1 MISYYCKF
9 GVLEQL
15 HYDDEDN
22 LHLIIHGHKRWH
34 IFPPNAPL
42 QYPSL
47 HTLFGSSSGH
57 IIQSDPC
64 TSPLQAETQ
73 SQLTPIVITLSPG
86 DLLYVPAAWSHEVQ
100 SVPDSPTSFVFSVN
114 KFYPTSIFQCARRG
128 SGWAVARCKLWNY
141 KLNRGGWK

>member
-1 MISYYCKF
+1 MRLFNTPLY
-9 GVLEQL
+9 
-15 HYDDEDN
+15 
-22 LHLIIHGHKRWH
+22 IHCLVHH
-34 IFPPNAPL
+34 QSMLDI
-42 QYPSL
+42 Y
-47 HTLFGSSSGH
+47 

-64 TSPLQAETQ
+64 TFPLQAETQ

-141 KLNRGGWK
+141 KLNRGGCIT